1 MMCLETFAEPT
12 MLYSTGAIVAASIGA
27 VSAIGSAIF
36 GSSASRRAEK
46 RAAKKRMQLEGQ
58 LRVLENNRQEIINP
72 YADVTDL
79 SSMVKDLSGMMT
91 NPYSSLGVATT
102 AAEIQMEQSDIALAN
117 TLDALQASGASAG
130 GATALAQAALQS
142 KQGVAASI
150 EQQEAQNEKLRLEGE
165 QQLQQTK
172 MSEALRVQGAL
183 MGEAAR
189 MQEVDVKGKEF
200 VYGEKERRE
209 TEQLNRIQAQIT
221 GQQQAEMAARQQGTA
236 AITGGMTSFAGVAG
250 AAASN
255 PDIWKG

>member
-1 MMCLETFAEPT
+1 MAGAVAIA
-12 MLYSTGAIVAASIGA
+12 SAAVGAIS
-27 VSAIGSAIF
+27 SIGSAIF
-36 GSSASRRAEK
+36 GSSRAKRAERK
-46 RAAKKRMQLEGQ
+46 AAKKRKRLESE

-72 YADVTDL
+72 YADVGDL
-79 SSMVKDLSGMMT
+79 SSMVQDLSGMMS
-91 NPYSSLGVATT
+91 NPFSSLGVATG

-130 GATALAQAALQS
+130 GATALAQAALKS

-150 EQQEAQNEKLRLEGE
+150 EQQEANNEKLRLEGE

-200 VYGEKERRE
+200 VYSEKERRE
-209 TEQLNRIQAQIT
+209 TQQLNRIQAQIT
-221 GQQQAEMAARQQGTA
+221 GQQQAEVAAQQQGTA
-236 AITGGMTSFAGVAG
+236 AITGGLTSLAGVAG
-250 AAASN
+250 NAASAFAE
-255 PDIWKG
+255 P

>member
-1 MMCLETFAEPT
+1 MMCLETFTEPT
-12 MLYSTGAIVAASIGA
+12 MLYSTGAIAAAAVGA
-27 VSAIGSAIF
+27 VSSIGSAIF
-36 GSSASRRAEK
+36 GSSRAKRAERK
-46 RAAKKRMQLEGQ
+46 AAKKRRQLEGQ

-72 YADVTDL
+72 YEDVGDL
-79 SSMVKDLSGMMT
+79 SGMIKDLSGMIT
-91 NPYSSLGVATT
+91 NPMSSLGVATKS
-102 AAEIQMEQSDIALAN
+102 AEIQMEQSDIALAN
-117 TLDALQASGASAG
+117 TLDALQATGASAG

-142 KQGVAASI
+142 KQGVAANI

-200 VYGEKERRE
+200 VYSEKERRE

-221 GQQQAEMAARQQGTA
+221 GQQQSEVAAQQQGTA
-236 AITGGMTSFAGVAG
+236 AITGGLTSLAGVA
-250 AAASN
+250 SN
-255 PDIWKG
+255 AMTVDW

>member
-1 MMCLETFAEPT
+1 MCLETFAEPT
-12 MLYSTGAIVAASIGA
+12 MLYGTGAIVAASIGA

-36 GSSASRRAEK
+36 GSSAARRAER

-79 SSMVKDLSGMMT
+79 SGMVKDLSGMMS
-91 NPYSSLGVATT
+91 NPYSSLGVATG

-117 TLDALQASGASAG
+117 TLDALQSSGASAG

-150 EQQEAQNEKLRLEGE
+150 EQQEANNEKLRLEGE

-236 AITGGMTSFAGVAG
+236 AITGGMTAFAGVAG
-250 AAASN
+250 SAASN
-255 PDIWKG
+255 PDIWK